1 MANPRPAGDRDLIAR
16 DRDHVFHP
24 YTSTEQQRAVL
35 PVAG

>member
-1 MANPRPAGDRDLIAR
+1 MANPRPAGDRDLIA
-16 DRDHVFHP
+16 RDHVFHP